1 MTLSAIALAG
11 CLFGCST
18 AEYTVTFDDNYSG
31 QTLSTQTVQ
40 SGKTVQEVEPPARDG
55 YTFLGWFQD
64 ATLNTPWDTASS
76 KVAGNTTLYAG
87 WDRDTGDTITESAN
101 DKDFSTLT
109 TPGSQENAYE
119 YQSFFLPAPDGVS
132 QPYVGDPMPYYE
144 DGTYYIYY
152 LKEAGDSYNHSI
164 YLATTTDFVTYTE
177 YDDPVVEASRS
188 GGQDNWTGTGSVVK
202 VGDKYYLFYTGHTD
216 SAAMEYAEKIMVA
229 VGDSP
234 MAFEKMEGWEI
245 TPPAELGQ
253 KRDFRDPQCY
263 YDPATDTITMTVTAA
278 QEGTARILKYTL
290 SSDLQ
295 TVQYDGII
303 FTNPVG
309 EFWNLECSDTF
320 QIGDKYYLTYSAQ
333 DDTLWYA
340 MSDTPYGPYGDPV
353 RLDGKL
359 FYAAKHVEDG
369 ENRYMVGWARR
380 SESPSSTQEVSAWG
394 GNLVAQKICQNEDGT
409 LYLAPADTVAD
420 SFSVRRALAVDVPH
434 VGIEAGTLY
443 TYADAFTCY
452 ESFRLTGEFR
462 YTGTGTFGLSF
473 DYNGEQEKIS

>member
-1 MTLSAIALAG
+1 M
-11 CLFGCST
+11 
-18 AEYTVTFDDNYSG
+18 
-31 QTLSTQTVQ
+31 
-40 SGKTVQEVEPPARDG
+40 
-55 YTFLGWFQD
+55 
-64 ATLNTPWDTASS
+64 
-76 KVAGNTTLYAG
+76 AGNTTLYAG

-164 YLATTTDFVTYTE
+164 YLATTADFVTYTE

-188 GGQDNWTGTGSVVK
+188 GGQDSWTGTGSVVK

-290 SSDLQ
+290 SGDLQ

-340 MSDTPYGPYGDPV
+340 MSDTPTAPTATRSGWTASCSTPPSMWKM
-353 RLDGKL
+353 GKTATWWAGRAGRNL
-359 FYAAKHVEDG
+359 PPPPRRYPLGAATWWH
-369 ENRYMVGWARR
+369 RR
-380 SESPSSTQEVSAWG
+380 SARMRTAPCTWRRRTPWRTASRSG
-394 GNLVAQKICQNEDGT
+394 GRWRWNSLMWA
-409 LYLAPADTVAD
+409 
-420 SFSVRRALAVDVPH
+420 SRRAPCTPTQ
-434 VGIEAGTLY
+434 TLSPA
-443 TYADAFTCY
+443 TRASA
-452 ESFRLTGEFR
+452 
-462 YTGTGTFGLSF
+462 
-473 DYNGEQEKIS
+473 